1 MPFMFSVIDIRSL
14 VGATAYMKG
23 FGGHTIV
30 LVKSHVLAM
39 A

>member
-1 MPFMFSVIDIRSL
+1 MPFMFSVIDVRSL
-14 VGATAYMKG
+14 GGATAYVKG
-23 FGGHTIV
+23 FRGRTIV